1 MNATSPAHPT
11 GSTPPEGRRRALPR
25 ILAWAAVL
33 AVLAAVFALYLQPTL
48 LVSLSEQLW
57 ACFN

>member
-1 MNATSPAHPT
+1 MDASPTTSPDRPV
-11 GSTPPEGRRRALPR
+11 RALPR
-25 ILAWAAVL
+25 LLAWAAVL
-33 AVLAAVFALYLQPTL
+33 AALAAVFALYLQPTL